1 MEQVTT
7 FLQSDTGT
15 RLAQSIVVLAVMYF
29 AVKIIQKTLKKHI
42 QNSNAR
48 YQARKAIGFIGYTLA
63 VLAIMLIYNYK
74 FSNLT
79 LALGLAGA
87 GIAFALQEI
96 IVSFAGFLAI
106 LFGNFYKIGDRIQLG
121 GIKGDVVDIGIL
133 RTTIMEMGDWVAGDL
148 YNGKMVRVANSFIF
162 KKPVYNYSGEFPFL
176 WDEITIPIRH
186 GCNRELAKKMILDAV
201 SETVQSYTASTKTQ
215 WQKLT
220 EDLYV
225 ENAQID
231 PMITMAFDENWMT
244 FTARYVVDFK
254 KRRTTKDLLYNKIMD
269 ALDKHPEIQLASSG
283 MEITHM
289 DNKG

>member
-162 KKPVYNYSGEFPFL
+162 KEPVYNYSGEFPFL

-201 SETVQSYTASTKTQ
+201 SETVQSYTASTKSQ

-231 PMITMAFDENWMT
+231 PMITMAFDENW
-244 FTARYVVDFK
+244 
-254 KRRTTKDLLYNKIMD
+254 
-269 ALDKHPEIQLASSG
+269 
-283 MEITHM
+283 
-289 DNKG
+289 